1 MFRYTYLT
9 FDQCVK
15 DRNELQ
21 RKLQIPV
28 DEEESKRM
36 CKTLYILF
44 FNNL

>member
-1 MFRYTYLT
+1 MFRYTYKT
-9 FDQCVK
+9 FEQCVK

-28 DEEESKRM
+28 DVEESKRM

-44 FNNL
+44 FNL